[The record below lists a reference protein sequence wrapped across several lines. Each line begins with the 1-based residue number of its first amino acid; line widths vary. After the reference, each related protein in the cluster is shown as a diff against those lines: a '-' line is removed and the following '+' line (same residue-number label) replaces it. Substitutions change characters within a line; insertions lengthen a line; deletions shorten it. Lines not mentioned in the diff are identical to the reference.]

1 MGWPL
6 AYVMTTDL
14 NLALSSTRESIEGI
28 GVSDALVREVL
39 SYRLLVERLG
49 EDDNNEW
56 WESIVLTDTG
66 RARLEEVAPKTST
79 KAQIDLAIQ
88 VGRKAE
94 QSRLEKNTLSL
105 FYLGPTIEAQIK
117 AELEDVAD
125 GLEFNQIESL
135 SETIDEVGWTSG
147 LVDGPEFEYEGN
159 KVTFRV
165 DTDELDESDL
175 KSRSTMRQ
183 IARSCFKAYGGSTR
197 KSLRVPYIEVEL

>member
-1 MGWPL
+1 
-6 AYVMTTDL
+6 MTTDL

-28 GVSDALVREVL
+28 GVGDALVREIL
-39 SYRLLVERLG
+39 SFRLLVERLG

-56 WESIVLTDTG
+56 WESIVLTGTG

-105 FYLGPTIEAQIK
+105 FYLGPTIEAQIT

-125 GLEFNQIESL
+125 GLEFDQIESL
-135 SETIDEVGWTSG
+135 SKTIDEVGWTSG

-159 KVTFRV
+159 KETIRV
-165 DTDELDESDL
+165 DTDALDESDL
-175 KSRSTMRQ
+175 KSRSTMRH
-183 IARSCFKAYGGSTR
+183 IARSCFVAYGGSTR
-197 KSLRVPYIEVEL
+197 KSLRVPYIEVDL

>member
-1 MGWPL
+1 
-6 AYVMTTDL
+6 MTTDL

-159 KVTFRV
+159 KVNFRV
-165 DTDELDESDL
+165 DTDALDESDL